1 MADKGSKKQLLRNN
15 EYYDL
20 QNKLDDLY
28 SKSRK
33 NYKFNNL
40 MDLISNENNI
50 KDNKAKNKRTD
61 KKYSKTYCS

>member
-1 MADKGSKKQLLRNN
+1 LADKGSKKQLLRNN